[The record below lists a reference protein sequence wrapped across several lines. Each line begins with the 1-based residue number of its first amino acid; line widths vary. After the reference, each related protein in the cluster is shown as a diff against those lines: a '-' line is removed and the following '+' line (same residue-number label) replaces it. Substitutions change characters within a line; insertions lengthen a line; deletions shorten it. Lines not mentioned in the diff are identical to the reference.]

1 MEKISEKYDIK
12 SNDIVTVTEMNH
24 ITEVQY
30 LKSKTPAGT
39 CPIKR
44 LDADRYML
52 TETGEIKEYVKSET
66 RADNAESL
74 RQTMKRLRYLI
85 NNNFTGARNELFLT
99 LTYAENMMDT
109 KRLYRDFEVFM
120 KRLKR
125 HFKGKNVK
133 YLAVCEP
140 QNRGAWHM
148 HVLLKIEKEK
158 NLFLQNE
165 LIESLWEQ
173 GFVSVKRL
181 QKDVNNLGAYLTSYL
196 TDIEIPDSSENRNIG
211 EIKLVEEGGKEV
223 PKRIVKGARLHFY
236 PPNFNFYR
244 SSRNCK
250 KPLRRRMKYS
260 SILRKRLGEKVY
272 ENTTVIVDKTVDFND
287 DKFEENYS
295 GKVINRIKIEVY
307 NCFDRNQLFLE
318 NS

>member
-1 MEKISEKYDIK
+1 MEKISEEFAIQDR
-12 SNDIVTVTEMNH
+12 DIVTVTEMNH
-24 ITEVQY
+24 ITEIQY
-30 LKSKTPAGT
+30 LKSKTPVGV

-44 LDADRYML
+44 LNADEYL
-52 TETGEIKEYVKSET
+52 VVDTGEVKKYVKSDS
-66 RADNAESL
+66 RADNSESL

-99 LTYAENMMDT
+99 LTYAENMTDS

-125 HFKGKNVK
+125 HFKGKDLK

-140 QNRGAWHM
+140 QQRGAWHM
-148 HVLLKIEKEK
+148 HVLIKVKQK
-158 NLFLQNE
+158 NNLFLDFKV
-165 LIESLWEQ
+165 IESLWEQ

-196 TDIEIPDSSENRNIG
+196 TDIEIPDVSENENIG
-211 EIKLVEEGGKEV
+211 EIKLVEEDGKEV
-223 PKRIVKGARLHFY
+223 SKRIVKGARLHFY

-244 SSRNCK
+244 CSRNCK
-250 KPLRRRMKYS
+250 KPSRRRMKYS
-260 SILRKRLGEKVY
+260 SILKKKLGDKVY
-272 ENTTVIVDKTVDFND
+272 EHTVVIVDKSVSLD
-287 DKFEENYS
+287 DEKYEENYL

-307 NCFDRNQLFLE
+307 NSFDKNQLNFE
-318 NS
+318 KS